1 MTGIINDKEILPI
14 TRLNFGRTQQSY
26 SSGVHTLG
34 RFECTGQVAVTG
46 MPTSC
51 EDLWR
56 IGHTL
61 SGLYSVK
68 GVQMIESIYCDF
80 TKLPS
85 ETGVNSFKISLN

>member
-1 MTGIINDKEILPI
+1 MAGIINDKEILPI

-26 SSGVHTLG
+26 SSGIHTLG

-68 GVQMIESIYCDF
+68 GVQMVESTYCDF